1 MFWKFF
7 RKTDPHTSVMA
18 AASIDHK
25 NLEDQVYAVIA
36 RFGDGGCISDDVC
49 CVLDHLH
56 SNTITPRY
64 KRLRDLGRIE
74 TTGETRK
81 GFSGR
86 NQRVMR
92 VCKRS

>member
-18 AASIDHK
+18 AAELDHVYV
-25 NLEDQVYAVIA
+25 EDQVYAAIA
-36 RFGDGGCISDDVC
+36 KFGENGCISDDVC
-49 CVLDHLH
+49 GVLPHLH
-56 SNTITPRY
+56 SNTVTPRY
-64 KRLRDLGRIE
+64 RRLLQLGRIE
-74 TTGETRK
+74 VTGASRK

-92 VCKRS
+92 VCKK